1 MKRIKIIFAILI
13 LLLMGFVA
21 FGTFTHKRAEK
32 VNESQYSIPS
42 VVNTLK
48 VISEKPHSV
57 EHPQEREEVRQYLYQ
72 RLLAMDSSARIYR
85 YDSIKSKFGGHFDI
99 GNVYACFNPSGAD
112 SAKAYVLMVAHLD

>member
-42 VVNTLK
+42 VVNTLR

-72 RLLAMDSSARIYR
+72 RLPR
-85 YDSIKSKFGGHFDI
+85 G
-99 GNVYACFNPSGAD
+99 
-112 SAKAYVLMVAHLD
+112 